1 MSATLDEWLNAAEYV
16 LDGGNRRV
24 VLCERGI
31 RTFET
36 STRNTLDL
44 SVVPMAKQRTAL
56 PVIVDPSHG
65 TGVASLI
72 RPMSLAAVAAG
83 ADGLLIEV
91 HPTPEKAVSDRHQQL
106 TPEAFEDLAR
116 AVTGMIDHLSEDGS

>member
-1 MSATLDEWLNAAEYV
+1 MI
-16 LDGGNRRV
+16 
-24 VLCERGI
+24 LCERGI

-44 SVVPMAKQRTAL
+44 SIVPVAKEAC
-56 PVIVDPSHG
+56 PFPIIVDPSHA
-65 TGVASLI
+65 TGRASLI

-91 HPTPEKAVSDRHQQL
+91 HPDPANAASDADQQITPDAFSALALDIRALLRHL
-106 TPEAFEDLAR
+106 GSVD
-116 AVTGMIDHLSEDGS
+116 VGTGVA